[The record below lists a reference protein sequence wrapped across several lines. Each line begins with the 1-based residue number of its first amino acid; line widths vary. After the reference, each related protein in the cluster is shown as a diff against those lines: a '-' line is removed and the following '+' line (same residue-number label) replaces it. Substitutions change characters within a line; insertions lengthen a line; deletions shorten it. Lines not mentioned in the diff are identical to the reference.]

1 MNNDKEEILQKQKK
15 LDQQNVSKK
24 KTKSNTIGIIHRKK
38 RTKGNTITQMKI
50 QLT

>member
-15 LDQQNVSKK
+15 LDQQNVSK